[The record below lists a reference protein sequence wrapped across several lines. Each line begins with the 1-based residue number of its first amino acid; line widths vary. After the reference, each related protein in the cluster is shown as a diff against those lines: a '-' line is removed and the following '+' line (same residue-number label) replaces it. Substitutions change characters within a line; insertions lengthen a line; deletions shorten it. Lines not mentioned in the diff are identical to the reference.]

1 MPKKTSITI
10 SESLEFLT
18 REYSKAKG
26 ILKKDCIK
34 TLLYVKKGK
43 YVFQS
48 DIAKKLGRTEKT
60 IREWLKR
67 YSREGFSSFLRVDS
81 GGNNTRTISEKAIVF
96 ISKMLNDTTTTI
108 TSYIELQLLIEEHL
122 KEKIHYKALYSHCRI
137 NHKSKLKVSRKSHYK
152 KDKKTEKLFKK
163 T

>member
-1 MPKKTSITI
+1 MPKKISITI
-10 SESLEFLT
+10 SESIEFLT
-18 REYSKAKG
+18 REYSKSKG
-26 ILKKDCIK
+26 ILKKDRIK
-34 TLLYVKKGK
+34 TLLYVKEGK

-48 DIAKKLGRTEKT
+48 SIAKKLGRTEKT

-67 YSREGFSSFLRVDS
+67 YSREGFSSFLRIHS

-96 ISKMLNDTTTTI
+96 ISKVLNDTTTTI

-122 KEKIHYKALYSHCRI
+122 KEKIHYKALYSHCRR

-152 KDKKTEKLFKK
+152 KDEKAEELFKK